1 MLPQVT
7 LAGLVHSAAGAV
19 HAVVAM
25 LCIAVGLIQFLRN
38 QKADLL
44 DDMTR
49 NDRKVSGD
57 LEDAIKAALDAYNKT
72 RA

>member
-1 MLPQVT
+1 VPVRD
-7 LAGLVHSAAGAV
+7 
-19 HAVVAM
+19 VVAWEE
-25 LCIAVGLIQFLRN
+25 GLLQFLRN
-38 QKADLL
+38 QKSDLL